1 MPDNTPEDI
10 ERQMRATRSSLSE
23 KIETLE
29 EKVTSTVAQATEAVS
44 STVTKATEAVSSTVN
59 KATEAVSST
68 VSNAKA
74 AVDNTV
80 KSVSAT
86 VANVRETFDL
96 PEQVRR
102 HPWMAFAGAIA
113 AGYLLE
119 KMCDSMIFPDAGD
132 RNGNGKSKRARGE
145 TPPPR
150 TETPK
155 PRWMADSQKAPEPS
169 PFHEEEAQS
178 QGPSVMA
185 AVSEQ
190 MAKLKDIAVGALFN
204 VIRGVTVKS
213 LDPTFAEPAGQFV
226 DDVARSFGVT
236 PKTYAAGK

>member
-10 ERQMRATRSSLSE
+10 EREMRATRSSLSE

-44 STVTKATEAVSSTVN
+44 STVTKATEAVSSTVS

-68 VSNAKA
+68 VSSAKA

-119 KMCDSMIFPDAGD
+119 KMCDSMIFPSADAHG
-132 RNGNGKSKRARGE
+132 NGNGKSKRAAARGE
-145 TPPPR
+145 TPKPV
-150 TETPK
+150 
-155 PRWMADSQKAPEPS
+155 PRWMADSQKVPEPS
-169 PFHEEEAQS
+169 PFHEEEAKS
-178 QGPSVMA
+178 EGPSVMS
-185 AVSEQ
+185 AVGEH

-204 VIRGVTVKS
+204 VLRGVTVKS
-213 LDPTFAEPAGQFV
+213 LGPTFAEPAGQFV

-236 PKTYAAGK
+236 PKSYAAGK